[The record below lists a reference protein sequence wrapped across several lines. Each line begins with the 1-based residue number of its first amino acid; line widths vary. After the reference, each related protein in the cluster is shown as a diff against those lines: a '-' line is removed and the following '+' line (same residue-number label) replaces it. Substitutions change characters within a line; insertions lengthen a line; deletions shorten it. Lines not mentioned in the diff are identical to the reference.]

1 VEDVVLIAGTA
12 LMFLFGW
19 FLMKRL
25 DRFLDENQK
34 RIEEAPE
41 QQQPEQCVHLAG
53 NISPDK
59 LEETLSRFRSS
70 HAHVEIVIYDSEQIS
85 FPDNES
91 DWAQLKP
98 SHPGAIIS
106 FKRGC
111 ENVQNKGSELPKE
124 HILVC
129 LSSSP
134 SNERIRLATA
144 AEVLGLG
151 LRSAKPSFICFLG
164 YGVIRCFVEGLRTDS
179 LYLMP
184 GVRVS
189 QVLSG
194 CLILLGVL
202 LVGIIRRRQD
212 IQV

>member
-1 VEDVVLIAGTA
+1 MEDVVLIAGTA

-53 NISPDK
+53 NISPDE

-98 SHPGAIIS
+98 SHLGAIIS
-106 FKRGC
+106 FKSWAWVYALPSHHSSASVLHDRLWCDTLLCRGT
-111 ENVQNKGSELPKE
+111 S
-124 HILVC
+124 
-129 LSSSP
+129 
-134 SNERIRLATA
+134 
-144 AEVLGLG
+144 
-151 LRSAKPSFICFLG
+151 
-164 YGVIRCFVEGLRTDS
+164 Y
-179 LYLMP
+179 
-184 GVRVS
+184 
-189 QVLSG
+189 
-194 CLILLGVL
+194 
-202 LVGIIRRRQD
+202 
-212 IQV
+212 